1 MRFTVQNF
9 ATAPHKCTL
18 GGTSHPYDKRMYQP
32 RSRWVVRVV
41 WVFLLVAV
49 MSMAPLALGV
59 SQYAYAADDTAAEP
73 EITEAQSAILEDDQ
87 GNVLWSKDPDR
98 KMGMA
103 SITKVMTAMVA
114 LDSGI
119 DLDKPCNIV
128 SVDLEEG
135 SVLANYSTS
144 EHPTLRELL
153 QVLLVHSANDVAYN
167 IAINVAGSQE
177 AFADLMN
184 KKAAEIGMTNTHFS
198 NPHGLDADDH
208 YSTARDLVLMARYAR
223 EHYPFLASTVSMTS
237 VTATVQG
244 EEVTWPSTD
253 KLLSTYPGMLGLKT
267 GSEDSGTAFLGA
279 ARRNGVT
286 LYSCVLGCATDSGRF
301 ADTRIMYDWG
311 YAHFTRIPACNV
323 SNIVETRP
331 YIDNFMM
338 TSVVRPYA
346 SRSVLAWPGAGD
358 MSYTI
363 TTLSSGL
370 PAANNQMIGTITW
383 SQGKRDAGTVFYQ
396 ARTIPQTVPLYN
408 IFDIASVAPYLFTVE

>member
-1 MRFTVQNF
+1 
-9 ATAPHKCTL
+9 
-18 GGTSHPYDKRMYQP
+18 
-32 RSRWVVRVV
+32 
-41 WVFLLVAV
+41 
-49 MSMAPLALGV
+49 
-59 SQYAYAADDTAAEP
+59 
-73 EITEAQSAILEDDQ
+73 
-87 GNVLWSKDPDR
+87 
-98 KMGMA
+98 
-103 SITKVMTAMVA
+103 
-114 LDSGI
+114 
-119 DLDKPCNIV
+119 
-128 SVDLEEG
+128 
-135 SVLANYSTS
+135 
-144 EHPTLRELL
+144 
-153 QVLLVHSANDVAYN
+153 
-167 IAINVAGSQE
+167 
-177 AFADLMN
+177 
-184 KKAAEIGMTNTHFS
+184 
-198 NPHGLDADDH
+198 
-208 YSTARDLVLMARYAR
+208 
-223 EHYPFLASTVSMTS
+223 MTS

-346 SRSVLAWPGAGD
+346 SRSVLAWPGAED

-370 PAANNQMIGTITW
+370 PAANNQMIGTIAW

>member
-9 ATAPHKCTL
+9 AIAPHKCTL
-18 GGTSHPYDKRMYQP
+18 GRTSHPYDKRMYRH

-49 MSMAPLALGV
+49 MSLAPLALGI

-198 NPHGLDADDH
+198 NPHGLD
-208 YSTARDLVLMARYAR
+208 
-223 EHYPFLASTVSMTS
+223 
-237 VTATVQG
+237 
-244 EEVTWPSTD
+244 
-253 KLLSTYPGMLGLKT
+253 GM
-267 GSEDSGTAFLGA
+267 
-279 ARRNGVT
+279 
-286 LYSCVLGCATDSGRF
+286 
-301 ADTRIMYDWG
+301 
-311 YAHFTRIPACNV
+311 
-323 SNIVETRP
+323 
-331 YIDNFMM
+331 
-338 TSVVRPYA
+338 
-346 SRSVLAWPGAGD
+346 
-358 MSYTI
+358 I
-363 TTLSSGL
+363 TTLPLVIWYSWL
-370 PAANNQMIGTITW
+370 VMRVNTTRFLQ
-383 SQGKRDAGTVFYQ
+383 
-396 ARTIPQTVPLYN
+396 VP
-408 IFDIASVAPYLFTVE
+408 FP

>member
-1 MRFTVQNF
+1 M
-9 ATAPHKCTL
+9 
-18 GGTSHPYDKRMYQP
+18 
-32 RSRWVVRVV
+32 
-41 WVFLLVAV
+41 
-49 MSMAPLALGV
+49 
-59 SQYAYAADDTAAEP
+59 
-73 EITEAQSAILEDDQ
+73 
-87 GNVLWSKDPDR
+87 
-98 KMGMA
+98 
-103 SITKVMTAMVA
+103 
-114 LDSGI
+114 
-119 DLDKPCNIV
+119 

-311 YAHFTRIPACNV
+311 YAHFTRIPL
-323 SNIVETRP
+323 SLIHISEPTRH
-331 YIDNFMM
+331 
-338 TSVVRPYA
+338 
-346 SRSVLAWPGAGD
+346 
-358 MSYTI
+358 
-363 TTLSSGL
+363 
-370 PAANNQMIGTITW
+370 
-383 SQGKRDAGTVFYQ
+383 
-396 ARTIPQTVPLYN
+396 
-408 IFDIASVAPYLFTVE
+408 